1 VGHEIPA
8 SDPRVKNNTFLMGP
22 NIWPPPELI
31 PENDFKEP
39 VSNYYAKIFALSLKV
54 LDVIAAGMDFEGIAE
69 VFKEFTANDAGASVR
84 LLHYPPDKGNDKN
97 QLGAGAHTDFGAITL
112 LLQDEVG
119 GLQVWDYV
127 GKEWRDVEPVKETYV
142 VNVGDMLQM
151 WTSGVYKSSLH
162 RVVNRSGQ
170 DRYSVPFFFDGNVD
184 FVLRPLDGSKRV
196 GGDITVEGHM
206 KERFASTY
214 GRGKKREGE

>member
-22 NIWPPPELI
+22 NIWPPSELI
-31 PENDFKEP
+31 PEKDFKEP

-127 GKEWRDVEPVKETYV
+127 GKEWRDVEPVKEAYV

-162 RVVNRSGQ
+162 RVVIRCRSSLMGMWTLYCS
-170 DRYSVPFFFDGNVD
+170 RWMGARERGAI
-184 FVLRPLDGSKRV
+184 LRL
-196 GGDITVEGHM
+196 
-206 KERFASTY
+206 
-214 GRGKKREGE
+214 RGI